1 MIVSTALLENMTNTS
16 TTHHIRG
23 EQLRQLRE
31 AHGISVSNLAQHV
44 HLSTAQVLQL
54 EYGDVLPGKR
64 SMFYSP
70 AIEEVAAI
78 KVAKALGA
86 DPQTLWNNQPAVQIN
101 TDSAQNVESPSQE
114 MVEPRGEIENLIANS
129 SSAVSRP
136 LLLVQKTGK
145 NILIPALGSAFI
157 LSSCYAF
164 FYTHTDFS
172 IRALADDLLSIAM
185 SKTETRPQSVPVSLA
200 PMSEPVKTLAAPIN
214 TRPEPDQPVQARG
227 QVVAFGGCDAQKT
240 PITLSTDQPQKAG
253 ITVYIEA
260 LQEVSLC
267 VEDSAGV
274 QHTVTL
280 KAKENKTYRGSPPW
294 SVHASDPGKINL
306 FFQGRKIHW
315 PQDKDAFVILKETA
329 GTF

>member
-1 MIVSTALLENMTNTS
+1 MIGSTVLLKNMTHTS

-31 AHGISVSNLAQHV
+31 SHGISASILAQHV

-54 EYGDVLPGKR
+54 EHGDVLPGKR

-70 AIEEVAAI
+70 AIEEKAAI

-86 DPQTLWNNQPAVQIN
+86 DPQTLWNNKPTVQID
-101 TDSAQNVESPSQE
+101 TDSAQKVESPAQE
-114 MVEPRGEIENLIANS
+114 IVEPRGKIETSTLHS
-129 SSAVSRP
+129 TSAVSRP
-136 LLLVQKTGK
+136 LLSVQKTGK

-164 FYTHTDFS
+164 FYTDFS
-172 IRALADDLLSIAM
+172 IRALADDLFSLAM
-185 SKTETRPQSVPVSLA
+185 SKTETRPQSVPVSLT
-200 PMSEPVKTLAAPIN
+200 PMSEPAKTLAAPIN
-214 TRPEPDQPVQARG
+214 PMPEPEQPVQARG

-260 LQEVSLC
+260 LEEVSLC

-274 QHTVTL
+274 QHTGTL